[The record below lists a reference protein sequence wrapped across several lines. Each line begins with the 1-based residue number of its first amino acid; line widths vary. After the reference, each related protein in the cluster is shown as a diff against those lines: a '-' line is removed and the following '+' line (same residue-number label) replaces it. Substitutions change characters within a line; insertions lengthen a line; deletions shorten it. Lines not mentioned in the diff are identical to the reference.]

1 MVVEIVTGVDQAP
14 LIVDATQVIVRLKNG
29 APIMLASYMGP
40 EGMVGAAIAGDEVKV
55 ESFNRML
62 RYCGVKQTPEVVTLD
77 PNKLRT

>member
-1 MVVEIVTGVDQAP
+1 MVVEIIVGIDQPP
-14 LIVDATQVIVRLKNG
+14 LRVDATQVVVRLKNG

-62 RYCGVKQTPEVVTLD
+62 RYCGIKQEPEVVTLN
-77 PNKLRT
+77 PKHHKV